1 MFAHAQFPARGTRI
15 LRRSAPLV
23 AVALVALLFA
33 LAGCGVTNASSG
45 RVASSGSA
53 TATVQQGVI
62 KGTTVRPCPGPAGS
76 AGDVGTPALVL
87 GPGKVNGSAH
97 VGDLIQLQLP
107 TTQHWMPGTVS
118 ASLETLEPAGIQDD
132 QHGICVWNYRAL
144 SAGTAS
150 INFTA
155 TARCEPPLMCPQYVA
170 ETLFTVQIG

>member
-1 MFAHAQFPARGTRI
+1 MMFAHAQLPTRLTRI
-15 LRRSAPLV
+15 LRRSAPLI
-23 AVALVALLFA
+23 ALGLVALLVA
-33 LAGCGVTNASSG
+33 LAGCGVTNAGRAGSS
-45 RVASSGSA
+45 ASA
-53 TATVQQGVI
+53 TATIQQGVI

-76 AGDVGTPALVL
+76 ASDVGTPALVL

-118 ASLETLEPAGIQDD
+118 GSLETLDPAGIQDD
-132 QHGICVWNYRAL
+132 QLGICVWNYRAL

-155 TARCEPPLMCPQYVA
+155 TARCEPPLMCPQYVV